1 MNQQILQRYI
11 RRVTPLVRQ
20 ILETHNA
27 EFVFKTTLL
36 GNDSQAAQ
44 DRARHAFLEKQIK
57 MLEGGIGQIMIGC
70 WEGWMDLGQ
79 GHASGLDTRK
89 VDNSCIMEIKNQW
102 NTCNSG
108 SKKAVLDKLAKY
120 KEENPETTCVFGMIN
135 PKPGQRLL
143 RKVELYNG
151 QEIVTLWGDALLDYV
166 FTLDGYNYKNEVVDI
181 VKRIMY

>member
-11 RRVTPLVRQ
+11 QRVTPLVHQ

-36 GNDSQAAQ
+36 GDYSRVAQ
-44 DRARHAFLEKQIK
+44 DRAKHAFKEKQIK
-57 MLEGGIGQIMIGC
+57 MLEGEIGQIMIGC
-70 WEGWMDLGQ
+70 WEGWMDLGI
-79 GHASGLDTRK
+79 GHTSGLDNRRA
-89 VDNSCIMEIKNQW
+89 DNSCIMELKNQW

-135 PKPGQRLL
+135 PKPGQKQL
-143 RKVELYNG
+143 RKVERYNG

-166 FTLDGYNYKNEVVDI
+166 FTHDGYNYKNEVI
-181 VKRIMY
+181 EIIKGIMY